1 MPNHVHYR
9 KTTLFKALEETL
21 EEMTSQGL
29 LTTEVADIIVAEFD
43 RSINAALNKHVGR
56 SIEFK
61 ADLDVYR
68 FCDDLW
74 TLMLKNISISESN
87 KGQHNTIASTLNNA
101 MINEMKIIALPTS
114 NAVKKK
120 SK

>member
-29 LTTEVADIIVAEFD
+29 LTTDAADIIVTEFD
-43 RSINAALNKHVGR
+43 RSINAVLNKHVGR
-56 SIEFK
+56 NIKFK
-61 ADLDVYR
+61 ADLNAYR
-68 FCDDLW
+68 SCDDLW
-74 TLMLKNISISESN
+74 TLIFKNISISESN
-87 KGQHNTIASTLNNA
+87 QGQHNTTASTLHNA
-101 MINEMKIIALPTS
+101 MIKEMKIVAAPAG
-114 NAVKKK
+114 NAVKTK